1 MKEQL
6 QELFVT
12 KICEG
17 KATIELPQNQETVF
31 YNRVQEFNRDLSVA
45 VLQLFEKIFREEQQ
59 QQAKFKKLCRPQG
72 LSILEAFSASG
83 LRAIR
88 YAKEIEGIHQVIAND
103 HSPLAVEMIRKGVLE
118 NGLSLEQVIPHQGDA
133 K

>member
-1 MKEQL
+1 
-6 QELFVT
+6 
-12 KICEG
+12 
-17 KATIELPQNQETVF
+17 
-31 YNRVQEFNRDLSVA
+31 VQEFNRDLSVA